1 MNTPPRVILAS
12 TSKSRAAVLAKAG
25 VVFAQESPGVD
36 EDGTKAAQRAQRAS
50 TAKCAETLAEM
61 KALAVSNR
69 NLDALVIGGDQM
81 LECDGTWFDKPVDRI
96 GARTQLQ
103 ALRGKRH
110 RLINSLIVA
119 RAGQRLWHHADHAD
133 ITMRNFTDAFL
144 DNYLSQAGDG
154 ILRSVGGY
162 ELEGLGPQLMEK
174 VEGDFFSILGL
185 PLLPLLAV
193 LREHGVLLK

>member
-1 MNTPPRVILAS
+1 MNTPSHVILAS

-36 EDGTKAAQRAQRAS
+36 EDTTKIALRAQKACA
-50 TAKCAETLAEM
+50 AKCAETLAEM
-61 KALAVSNR
+61 KAMAVSAR
-69 NLDALVIGGDQM
+69 NPEALVIGGDQM
-81 LECDGTWFDKPVDRI
+81 LECDGAWFDKPADRAS
-96 GARTQLQ
+96 ARTQLQ

-119 RAGQRLWHHADHAD
+119 RAGQRLWHYADHAD
-133 ITMRNFTDAFL
+133 ITMRDFTDAFL
-144 DNYLSQAGDG
+144 DNYLSQAGGG

-174 VEGDFFSILGL
+174 IEGDFFSILGL
-185 PLLPLLAV
+185 PLLPLLAF